1 VTLLYGTSNRAKVDH
16 MNEILHGLDIKIA
29 GVADKISP
37 LPSVSEDGQTPLEN
51 ARIKALTYGR
61 LTGGPLFS
69 CDSGLYFK
77 EVYPED
83 QPGLFIRRVGGREL
97 TDREMIDYY
106 SQLADRYGGKL
117 TARYEN
123 AICLVQEG
131 RVISE
136 YQGHD
141 LSSVDFYMVNRP
153 SRVRREGFPL
163 DSLSVDPHRG
173 VYYIESGCEGRRDD
187 TNKIIGFRK
196 FFTAYLESLTKS

>member
-83 QPGLFIRRVGGREL
+83 QPGFLFAE
-97 TDREMIDYY
+97 
-106 SQLADRYGGKL
+106 
-117 TARYEN
+117 
-123 AICLVQEG
+123 
-131 RVISE
+131 
-136 YQGHD
+136 
-141 LSSVDFYMVNRP
+141 
-153 SRVRREGFPL
+153 
-163 DSLSVDPHRG
+163 
-173 VYYIESGCEGRRDD
+173 
-187 TNKIIGFRK
+187 
-196 FFTAYLESLTKS
+196 